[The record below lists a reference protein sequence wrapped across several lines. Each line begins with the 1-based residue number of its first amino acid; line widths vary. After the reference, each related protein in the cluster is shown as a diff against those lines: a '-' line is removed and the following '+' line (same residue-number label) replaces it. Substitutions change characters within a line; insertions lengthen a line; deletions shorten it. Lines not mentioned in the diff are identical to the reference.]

1 MLLFPEGT
9 DNSKG
14 NQAKARAFAK
24 ERGLPQ
30 YDHVLH
36 PKTKGFLHI
45 FKAMHE
51 GDTPL
56 KIWDLSIG

>member
-14 NQAKARAFAK
+14 NQAKAHAFAK

-45 FKAMHE
+45 FKAMNE